1 MSQRG
6 DGEMRY
12 EMRIATMLADAIDG
26 FVQLVQENYENRHK
40 SYVENPDKLYQ
51 VNLLIDEFKFQL
63 NSSELRRINTF
74 SWNADYSILLVNDVS
89 KGLEV
94 IEEYVK
100 RNYDDLFILTGRL
113 HTLRSLCSTLIALKD
128 GN

>member
-1 MSQRG
+1 
-6 DGEMRY
+6 MRY